1 MLRILFSARVVVLH
15 LLAVGALVVCGLLGR
30 WQLGVFEESGRPQS
44 LLDPAPVA
52 VATLTAPGEHLT
64 ADKVSRRVTAEGT
77 FDASKQLLV
86 AERDGGL
93 WLLAPL
99 DLGDGTS
106 IPVVRGWVA
115 TAGDPAV
122 TAPSGGRVTVTGRL
136 QPSEATDSVQRR
148 VRQLPP
154 GQVLTVSSAELI
166 NVWRGTR
173 LRDGFLVAAT
183 QSPAPQVAARP
194 VSVPPPT
201 ERGGLTWRNLAY
213 AAQWWIFGLFAVFMW
228 WHFVRDALR
237 GRTRERDSDAPSAS
251 GPGPDPGP
259 EPGPDLDPGPGA
271 ALGDA
276 GPGTG
281 AESKIAAESKTGT
294 EFESG
299 PGTEPE
305 TPALPARTAP

>member
-1 MLRILFSARVVVLH
+1 MLRTLFSARVVVLH

-30 WQLGVFEESGRPQS
+30 WQLGVFEESGKPQS
-44 LLDPAPVA
+44 LLDPPPVA

-77 FDASKQLLV
+77 FDVSKQLLV

-122 TAPSGGRVTVTGRL
+122 TAPAEGRVTVSGRL
-136 QPSEATDSVQRR
+136 RPSEATDSVQRR

-173 LRDGFLVAAT
+173 LRDGFLVATA
-183 QSPAPQVAARP
+183 QSPAPAVAARP
-194 VSVPPPT
+194 VSVSPPT
-201 ERGGLTWRNLAY
+201 EPGGLTWRNLAY

-237 GRTRERDSDAPSAS
+237 GRTRRDPDAPSPAGS
-251 GPGPDPGP
+251 TLGDPDAPSSAGPDGPTSGDAAPGA
-259 EPGPDLDPGPGA
+259 GPGA
-271 ALGDA
+271 
-276 GPGTG
+276 
-281 AESKIAAESKTGT
+281 
-294 EFESG
+294 
-299 PGTEPE
+299 EPE
-305 TPALPARTAP
+305 TSALPARTAP

>member
-1 MLRILFSARVVVLH
+1 MLRILFSARVVALH

-52 VATLTAPGEHLT
+52 VATLTEPGKHLT
-64 ADKVSRRVTAEGT
+64 TDKASRRVTAEGT

-122 TAPSGGRVTVTGRL
+122 TAPVGGRVTVSGRL

-148 VRQLPP
+148 TRQLPP

-173 LRDGFLVAAT
+173 LRDGFVVAAT
-183 QSPAPQVAARP
+183 QSPAPEAAARP

-201 ERGGLTWRNLAY
+201 EPGGLTWRNLAY

-237 GRTRERDSDAPSAS
+237 GGTRKRDAGTSPGAS
-251 GPGPDPGP
+251 GASGVDPDAVPDSGAGP
-259 EPGPDLDPGPGA
+259 EA
-271 ALGDA
+271 
-276 GPGTG
+276 
-281 AESKIAAESKTGT
+281 
-294 EFESG
+294 
-299 PGTEPE
+299 EPE

>member
-1 MLRILFSARVVVLH
+1 MLRILFSARVVALH

-122 TAPSGGRVTVTGRL
+122 TAPSGGRVTVSGRL
-136 QPSEATDSVQRR
+136 RPSEATDSVQRR

-166 NVWRGTR
+166 NVWRGTK

-183 QSPAPQVAARP
+183 QSPPPEVAARP

-237 GRTRERDSDAPSAS
+237 GRTRERDSGVPPAS
-251 GPGPDPGP
+251 GSGP
-259 EPGPDLDPGPGA
+259 DPGPGA
-271 ALGDA
+271 APGDA
-276 GPGTG
+276 GPGSG
-281 AESKIAAESKTGT
+281 AESAPD
-294 EFESG
+294 
-299 PGTEPE
+299 PGAEPE